1 MQIQEHTAAQ
11 IHATVAAAAS
21 VSDDWARSSAQTR
34 AELLR
39 GLGSVLVE
47 HRQELVRLADEESAL
62 GAARLNGEL
71 DRTTF
76 QLGAF
81 ADHIE
86 AGHAF
91 ALTDDEAIAGAP
103 PVGRPHLTRVRV
115 PLGPVAMFSASNF
128 PLAFSVLGGDTASAL
143 AAGCPVVV
151 KAHPG
156 HPKLSRRVFEL
167 AQSVLAQQGLPQA
180 VVGFVE
186 GARVDVGVALVR
198 HPDIA
203 AVAFTGSFKG
213 GKALWAEANSRA
225 RPIPFYGELGSINP
239 VIALPAALGAQAEE
253 FAQALAASIE
263 FGSGQICTSPGVVVL
278 FEGADADRFEHALRD
293 ALQTR
298 KTHPMLTPGMKR
310 NFDAGVARLT
320 GAAGVQTVLGAEQ
333 DSDDNAPPRP
343 LLARTSAETFIADH
357 TLREEIFGP
366 ACLIVRVK
374 SADEIVNVLHAVGGS
389 LTVTLWGAENDS
401 ADVRRITRCATQIAG
416 RVLFS
421 GVPTGVAVT
430 RSQQHGGPWPA
441 STEPFTTSVGYAAM
455 DRFLR
460 PVALQSAPA
469 WLAELGGRPC

>member
-11 IHATVAAAAS
+11 IQATVTAAANVA
-21 VSDDWARSSAQTR
+21 DDWAQSSAQTR

-39 GLGSVLVE
+39 GLAAVLVANRE
-47 HRQELVRLADEESAL
+47 ELVRLADEESSL

-76 QLGAF
+76 QLGGF

-91 ALTDDEAIAGAP
+91 AFTDDAAIAGAP
-103 PVGRPHLTRVRV
+103 PIGRPHLARVRV

-167 AQSVLAQQGLPQA
+167 TQSVLAKQALPAGLI
-180 VVGFVE
+180 GFVE
-186 GARVDVGVALVR
+186 GSSVDVGVALVR
-198 HPDIA
+198 NPDIA

-213 GKALWAEANSRA
+213 GQALWAEANARP

-239 VIALPAALGAQAEE
+239 VIALPAALSEQAEE
-253 FAQALAASIE
+253 LAQALAASIE

-293 ALQTR
+293 ALQTK
-298 KTHPMLTPGMKR
+298 KTHTMLTPGMKR

-320 GAAGVQTVLGAEQ
+320 GAAGVETVLPSESN
-333 DSDDNAPPRP
+333 SDDSAPPRP
-343 LLARTSAETFIADH
+343 LLVRTSAANFIAQH
-357 TLREEIFGP
+357 ALREEVFGP
-366 ACLIVRVK
+366 ACLIVRVT
-374 SADEIVNVLHAVGGS
+374 SADEVVDVLNAVGGS
-389 LTVTLWGAENDS
+389 LTVTLWGAQTDS

-469 WLAELGGRPC
+469 WLAERAGRPC

>member
-11 IHATVAAAAS
+11 IQATVAAAARI
-21 VSDDWARSSAQTR
+21 SDDWARSSAQTR

-39 GLGSVLVE
+39 GLGDVLVE
-47 HRQELVRLADEESAL
+47 NRQELVRLADEESAL
-62 GAARLNGEL
+62 GAVRLNAEL

-86 AGHAF
+86 TGNAF

-103 PVGRPHLTRVRV
+103 PVGRPRLTRVRV

-156 HPKLSRRVFEL
+156 HPRLSRRVFEL
-167 AQSVLAQQGLPQA
+167 AQSVLAKQSLPQA
-180 VVGFVE
+180 VMGFVE
-186 GARVDVGVALVR
+186 GASVDVGVALVR
-198 HPDIA
+198 NPDIA

-213 GKALWAEANSRA
+213 GKALWAEANSRP

-239 VIALPAALGAQAEE
+239 VVALPAALSAQAEE
-253 FAQALAASIE
+253 LAQALAASIE

-278 FEGADADRFEHALRD
+278 IEGADADRFENALCD

-298 KTHPMLTPGMKR
+298 KTHTMLTPGMKR

-320 GAAGVQTVLGAEQ
+320 RAPGVQTVLGAEQ

-343 LLARTSAETFIADH
+343 LLARTSAANFIADP
-357 TLREEIFGP
+357 TLREEVFGP
-366 ACLIVRVK
+366 ACLVVRVK
-374 SADEIVNVLHAVGGS
+374 SADEIVNVLNAVGGS

-421 GVPTGVAVT
+421 GVPTGVAVA